1 LAQITKQKT
10 EIYKKLKQDMIL
22 FGKVCMPQMFSS
34 DSPDFH
40 YKIAEQ
46 LIDTEQKQI
55 NIVAPRGHAKSS
67 IVGGVFPLYHLMFGE
82 GKKLIVLVSRTQDH
96 AVKLLG
102 LLKDTMD
109 YSEPFRS
116 LFGYWGSHSAKS
128 WAKSEIELKDG
139 SMIICKGTGQQL
151 RGIKVG
157 NQRPTLIIVDD
168 PEDENN
174 TKTAEAMESNLRW
187 LLQSA
192 VPSVDPNK
200 GRIIIIGTPQ
210 HQRCLVETL
219 QSMKGWLNMTFK
231 PDIDNGKALWE
242 EWWSIKKLIQKKEE
256 LESINRLSV
265 FYREFMCEI
274 VGDEDQ
280 LFKKDDFQ
288 YFTGKFFRKRNKS
301 YLHIF
306 TKNGIKADEIKAVNV
321 FTGVDPA
328 SSVKQG
334 ADYSVI
340 FNMAIDEE
348 GNRYA
353 LPYYRKH
360 ATPLNLAEA
369 IVDNFKLYRS
379 EKTRIE
385 SVGYQEMLRE
395 YVIKRSK
402 DEGIFIPGLNIKE
415 NPRTSKSHRLESL
428 QPLFAKHQ
436 VHIMEDQLDF
446 IDELLLF
453 PRGKHDDILD
463 GFYYANKGSY
473 EPYHKYEDATL
484 ITKGRKLL
492 NRIDW
497 QTA

>member
-1 LAQITKQKT
+1 MPKKEEDKT
-10 EIYKKLKQDMIL
+10 VILQKLKHDMML
-22 FGKVCMPQMFSS
+22 FGKVCMPNMFAVG
-34 DSPDFH
+34 SPKFH
-40 YKIAEQ
+40 YTIAEK
-46 LIDTEQKQI
+46 LLNPDIKQM

-67 IVGGVFPLYHLMFGE
+67 IVAGVFPLHHLMFGE

-109 YSEPFRS
+109 FSDQFRS
-116 LFGYWGSHSAKS
+116 IFGYWGSHSAKS
-128 WAKSEIELKDG
+128 WSKSEIELKDG
-139 SMIICKGTGQQL
+139 SVIICKGTGQQL

-174 TKTAEAMESNLRW
+174 TKTAEAMETNLRW

-192 VPSVDPNK
+192 VPSVDPRK
-200 GRIIIIGTPQ
+200 GRIVIIGTPQ

-219 QSMKGWLNMTFK
+219 KGMHGWDNMTFK
-231 PDIDNGKALWE
+231 PDFEKNIALWE
-242 EWWSIKKLIQKKEE
+242 NWWSIKKLLEKKKE

-265 FYREFMCEI
+265 FYREYACEI

-280 LFKKDDFQ
+280 LFKADDFR
-288 YFTGKFFRKRNKS
+288 FFEGDFYRKNNKN
-301 YLHIF
+301 YLKLTSLDGVPCDKIVP
-306 TKNGIKADEIKAVNV
+306 INV

-328 SSVKQG
+328 SSVKRG

-340 FNMAIDEE
+340 YNLAVDDEE
-348 GNRYA
+348 NRYS

-360 ATPLNLAEA
+360 AKPLDLAES
-369 IVDNFKLYRS
+369 IVDNFRRYHS

-395 YVIKRSK
+395 YVLKRSR
-402 DEGIFIPGLNIKE
+402 EENLFIPGLNIKE
-415 NPRTSKSHRLESL
+415 NPRNSKSNRLESL
-428 QPLFAKHQ
+428 QPIFAKRQMYIHQ
-436 VHIMEDQLDF
+436 DQQDLM
-446 IDELLLF
+446 DELLLF

-463 GFYYANKGSY
+463 GLYYANKGSFA
-473 EPYHKYEDATL
+473 PYHTVDDVPL
-484 ITKGRKLL
+484 LTKKKRTMFS
-492 NRIDW
+492 DW
-497 QTA
+497 QLA

>member
-1 LAQITKQKT
+1 MNDKKSLL
-10 EIYKKLKQDMIL
+10 KKLKHDMML
-22 FGKVCMPQMFSS
+22 FGRVAMPNMFVT

-40 YKIAEQ
+40 YEVAK
-46 LIDTEQKQI
+46 LLMDRKNKQI
-55 NIVAPRGHAKSS
+55 NLVAPRGHAKSS
-67 IVGGVFPLYHLMFGE
+67 IVAGVFPLHHLMFDE

-109 YSEPFRS
+109 FSEQFRS
-116 LFGYWGSHSAKS
+116 TFGYWGQHSAKS
-128 WAKSEIELKDG
+128 WAKAEVELKDG
-139 SMIICKGTGQQL
+139 SVIICKGTGQQL

-174 TKTAEAMESNLRW
+174 TKTAEAMETNLRW

-192 VPSVDPNK
+192 VPSLDPMK
-200 GRIIIIGTPQ
+200 GRLVVIGTPQ

-219 QSMKGWLNMTFK
+219 KDMKGWLNRTYK
-231 PDIDNGKALWE
+231 PDFKNNVALWE
-242 EWWSIKKLIQKKEE
+242 SWWSIKKLLQKKEE
-256 LESINRLSV
+256 LDSINRLSV
-265 FYREFMCEI
+265 FYREYACEI

-280 LFKKDDFQ
+280 LFRREDFRF
-288 YFTGKFFRKRNKS
+288 YKGSHFRKGGRN
-301 YLHIF
+301 YLKI
-306 TKNGIKADEIKAVNV
+306 TMLDGKECNEVVPVNV

-328 SSVKQG
+328 SSVKRG

-340 FNMAIDEE
+340 FNLAVDDEDR
-348 GNRYA
+348 RYA

-360 ATPLNLAEA
+360 ASPLDLAEQ
-369 IVDNFKLYRS
+369 IVLNYKRYKP

-385 SVGYQEMLRE
+385 SVGYQEMLRQ

-402 DEGIFIPGLNIKE
+402 EENLFIPGLNIKE
-415 NPRTSKSHRLESL
+415 NPRNSKSNRLESL
-428 QPLFAKHQ
+428 QPVFARKE
-436 VHIMEDQLDF
+436 MFMNEDQLEM

-463 GFYYANKGSY
+463 GFYYANKGSFA
-473 EPYHKYEDATL
+473 PFHRYEDAHIVTRGQKQPT
-484 ITKGRKLL
+484 IWTE
-492 NRIDW
+492 DW
-497 QTA
+497 QLV